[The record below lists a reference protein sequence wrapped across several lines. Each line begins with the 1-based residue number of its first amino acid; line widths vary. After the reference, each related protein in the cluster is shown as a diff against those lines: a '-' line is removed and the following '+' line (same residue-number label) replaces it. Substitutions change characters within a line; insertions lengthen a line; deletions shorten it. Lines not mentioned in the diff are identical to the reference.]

1 MIFHGLITIECV
13 ICISWHLIQ
22 WAFCFWKHIINKLD
36 DFRFNFLTPFLVLR
50 IKGKETITGVDKSFV
65 FCIKLYK
72 YNSLWEMITRSSKTI
87 HLKSTLAI
95 YAWNWN
101 NLIDLNMIYL
111 TTNKNTITLNE
122 IHNLSRP
129 LTHINIQQVKWKYRI
144 MFLIFIPKLD
154 SRWATPRIIFIVV

>member
-1 MIFHGLITIECV
+1 MKWVRKRIIIFQTWKPWILIILWCFLIFHGPITIEYV
-13 ICISWHLIQ
+13 ICISWHFIQ

-87 HLKSTLAI
+87 HLNFTLVI
-95 YAWNWN
+95 YAWNSN
-101 NLIDLNMIYL
+101 NHID
-111 TTNKNTITLNE
+111 
-122 IHNLSRP
+122 
-129 LTHINIQQVKWKYRI
+129 
-144 MFLIFIPKLD
+144 
-154 SRWATPRIIFIVV
+154 